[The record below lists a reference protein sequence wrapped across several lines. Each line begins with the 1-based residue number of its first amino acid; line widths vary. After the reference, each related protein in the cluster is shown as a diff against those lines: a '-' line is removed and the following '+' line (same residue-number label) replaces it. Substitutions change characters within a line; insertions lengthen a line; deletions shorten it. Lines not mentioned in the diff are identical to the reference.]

1 MHLTALAP
9 QQFSRLCKCE
19 KIIERGK
26 KTFLE
31 VGHALMEIQQEKLYI
46 AHGTFADYCKER
58 WGFDRNYAKRLMNS
72 AKVIAN
78 LENVPIGTFPA
89 TESQARPLAS
99 LPADQQ
105 ASAWADVVDECKER
119 GVPITAAVVAEIV
132 ETYHED
138 VDEEDEP
145 EPEPEP
151 TFDSDPQFVLC
162 VALAR
167 LENAIVAEISGWP
180 EDQLVHAKDRLIKLA
195 GDI

>member
-1 MHLTALAP
+1 MHVTALAP
-9 QQFSRLCKCE
+9 QQFSRLRKCE
-19 KIIERGK
+19 RIIARGE

-31 VGHALMEIQQEKLYI
+31 VGRALMEIKQEKLYI
-46 AHGTFADYCKER
+46 ANGTFADYCKER
-58 WGFDRNYAKRLMNS
+58 WGFERNYAKRLMNS
-72 AKVIAN
+72 AEVIAN
-78 LENVPIGTFPA
+78 LGNVPIGTFPA
-89 TESQARPLAS
+89 TESLARPLAS

-105 ASAWADVVDECKER
+105 ANVWADMVDECKER

-132 ETYHED
+132 EAYHED
-138 VDEEDEP
+138 VDKEG

-167 LENAIVAEISGWP
+167 LEKAIVAEISGWP
-180 EDQLVHAKDRLIKLA
+180 EDRLIHAKDWLIKLA